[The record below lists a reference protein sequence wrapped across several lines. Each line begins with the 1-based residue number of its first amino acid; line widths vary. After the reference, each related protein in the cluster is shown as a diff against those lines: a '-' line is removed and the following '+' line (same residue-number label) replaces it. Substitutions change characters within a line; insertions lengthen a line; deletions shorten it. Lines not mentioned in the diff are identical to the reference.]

1 MKIAYAGFDLFYPVL
16 ESLYKNGCEITKI
29 FSNRV
34 DNITEFNTKVTDFAN
49 EHNIPITFDKITIK
63 DLEELKAQGV
73 EALFCAAYYYRMPIL
88 KDFKMIN
95 VHPSLLPFG
104 RGAWPMP
111 LCILNKEKTSGV
123 TFHKMKEDFDTGE
136 IIMQKSFELSIDENL
151 SSFMDKIY
159 ALIPD
164 MVSALLSDFDNYYEN
179 ATPQG
184 YGEYQQAPDENDYVI
199 TQNTDFEEAHRITRA
214 FYGFFTVYR
223 DGENEYRLRNAKAVM
238 GENENQKLK
247 INGGYLLCDYME

>member
-16 ESLYKNGCEITKI
+16 KSLYENGCKIVKI
-29 FSNRV
+29 FSNKV
-34 DNITEFNTKVTDFAN
+34 DNVTEFNKEVTDFAN
-49 EHNIPITFDKITIK
+49 EHHIPITYDKITLA
-63 DLEELKAQGV
+63 DLEELKEGGI
-73 EALFCAAYYYRMPIL
+73 EALFCAAYYYRIPIL

-111 LCILNKEKTSGV
+111 LCILNKEKQSGV

-136 IIMQKSFELSIDENL
+136 IIMQKSFELSADENL
-151 SSFMDKIY
+151 STFMNKIY
-159 ALIPD
+159 ALIPE
-164 MVSALLSDFDNYYEN
+164 MVSTLLSDFDTYYQN

-199 TQNTDFEEAHRITRA
+199 TQNTAFKDADRITRA
-214 FYGFFTVYR
+214 FYGFFTVYS
-223 DGENEYRLRNAKAVM
+223 DGENEYRLKNAKAII
-238 GENENQKLK
+238 GENDSEKFK
-247 INGGYLLCDYME
+247 INGGYLNCDYVE

>member
-16 ESLYKNGCEITKI
+16 KSLYQNGCEIVKI
-29 FSNRV
+29 FSNKV
-34 DNITEFNTKVTDFAN
+34 DNVTEFNTEVTQFAKK
-49 EHNIPITFDKITIK
+49 HNIPLTFDKITAL

-73 EALFCAAYYYRMPIL
+73 EALFCAAYYYRMPIID
-88 KDFKMIN
+88 DFKMIN
-95 VHPSLLPFG
+95 VHPSLLPYG

-111 LCILNKEKTSGV
+111 LCILNEIEKSGV

-136 IIMQKSFELSIDENL
+136 IIMQKSFELSENENL
-151 SSFMDKIY
+151 ETFMQKIY
-159 ALIPD
+159 ALIPS
-164 MVSALLSDFDNYYEN
+164 MVSDLLSDFDSYYKN

-199 TQNTDFEEAHRITRA
+199 TQNTAFKDADRITRA
-214 FYGFFTVYR
+214 FYGFFTVYS
-223 DGENEYRLRNAKAVM
+223 DGQNEYSLKNAKAIL

-247 INGGYLLCDYME
+247 INGGYLSCDYME

>member
-16 ESLYKNGCEITKI
+16 KSLYDNGCEIVKI
-29 FSNRV
+29 FSNKV
-34 DNITEFNTKVTDFAN
+34 DNVTEFNKEVTNFSN
-49 EHNIPITFDKITIK
+49 EHHIPITYDKITLA
-63 DLEELKAQGV
+63 DLEELKERGV

-88 KDFKMIN
+88 SGFKMIN

-111 LCILNKEKTSGV
+111 LCILNEEKQSGV

-136 IIMQKSFELSIDENL
+136 IIMQKSFELSSDENL
-151 SSFMDKIY
+151 STFMNKIY
-159 ALIPD
+159 ALIPE
-164 MVSALLSDFDNYYEN
+164 MVSTLLSDFDTYYQN

-199 TQNTDFEEAHRITRA
+199 TQNTAFKDADRITRA
-214 FYGFFTVYR
+214 FYGFFTVYS
-223 DGENEYRLRNAKAVM
+223 DGENEYRLKNAKAIM

-247 INGGYLLCDYME
+247 ISGGYLMCDYME